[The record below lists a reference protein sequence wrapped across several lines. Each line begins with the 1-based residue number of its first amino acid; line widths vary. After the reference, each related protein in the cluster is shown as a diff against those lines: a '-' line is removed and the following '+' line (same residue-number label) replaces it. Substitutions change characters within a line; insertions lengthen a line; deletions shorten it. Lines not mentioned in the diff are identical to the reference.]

1 MAWKVDNTD
10 DLRTIWTLW
19 TIQLIRKM
27 IRAQVDGVKVIM
39 AVASHLSMASSDQR
53 LSDRFLCGKTS
64 NTSIKSTT
72 TWSKSTSTGEISI
85 QEY

>member
-1 MAWKVDNTD
+1 MGHYFTPG
-10 DLRTIWTLW
+10 
-19 TIQLIRKM
+19 KM

-53 LSDRFLCGKTS
+53 LSDRFLCGK
-64 NTSIKSTT
+64 KLQKQV
-72 TWSKSTSTGEISI
+72 SKVRLLGAKVPVLEKRV